1 MFHEKSWDERVADTE
16 MFYHSERIFEKI
28 WPGPFEH
35 FGLGAG
41 SNEMATYKMP
51 PFLMHTPDY
60 IGAYTP
66 ESVPVLIEVQGT
78 GGKGRVQQHKFKQKK
93 LGVLGKWNSIHEV
106 TFWLWS
112 DVDETYVWTS
122 YASIRLMIA
131 QGKGTEGQFDGKR
144 PYWAI
149 PVETVILNS
158 DTERLMEKY
167 GGS

>member
-16 MFYHSERIFEKI
+16 MFYHSERIFEKT
-28 WPGPFEH
+28 WEGPFER
-35 FGLGAG
+35 FGLGED
-41 SNEMATYKMP
+41 STNMASYKFP
-51 PFLMHTPDY
+51 PFISHTPDY
-60 IGAYTP
+60 RAALT
-66 ESVPVLIEVQGT
+66 ETSTPVLLEVQGT

-93 LGVLGKWNSIHEV
+93 LDALGKWNSIHEV

-122 YASIRLMIA
+122 YASIRLMVA
-131 QGKGTEGQFDGKR
+131 QGKAVKGQYDGHR
-144 PYWAI
+144 DYWAI